1 MRNDNVKCTQSVL
14 VKVQDLK
21 KYFDVSPS
29 LLTRV
34 VERKPRAL
42 LKATPKTLNRAT
54 GVILVVLGIV
64 VMAFSILN

>member
-1 MRNDNVKCTQSVL
+1 MLNDNVKCTQSVL

-34 VERKPRAL
+34 VE
-42 LKATPKTLNRAT
+42 KASDAAESCRRC
-54 GVILVVLGIV
+54 
-64 VMAFSILN
+64 FF